1 MKFQGYPETSARRRP
16 TLSSPAGVQAGPRPR
31 QQQQQQQQQQLQRVH
46 VDRQS
51 REVQRAVSAFTFRA
65 FIPNEAKI
73 VNQIE
78 KRVCLLTN

>member
-1 MKFQGYPETSARRRP
+1 MVMKFQGYPETSARRRP

-31 QQQQQQQQQQLQRVH
+31 QQQQQQLQRVH

-73 VNQIE
+73 INHIE